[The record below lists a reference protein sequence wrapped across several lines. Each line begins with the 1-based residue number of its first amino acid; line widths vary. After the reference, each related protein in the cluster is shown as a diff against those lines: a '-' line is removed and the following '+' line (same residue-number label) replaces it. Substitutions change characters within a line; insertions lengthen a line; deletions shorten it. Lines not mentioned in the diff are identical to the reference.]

1 MWSFWYL
8 SKLLNL
14 QFCIDCFI
22 IITNFCTYF
31 LYFQFWTFFLKEG
44 TSTLYNVPTPETQT
58 CFSKFHCPYFVTSKS
73 SFFIYCSFSDC
84 VYIYNQAD
92 HIYWTKGWLTSYYRQ
107 MTGEWGKM
115 MKTNFKLSV
124 FIKGV
129 LIHMLGSAW
138 PSWSVRQL
146 DLHSAAKLPFLSLPL
161 IGEHFRALQSNPWSQ
176 SSSIITSCTVD
187 SMGNSP
193 SLSFLMYKEEWQW
206 NY

>member
-1 MWSFWYL
+1 MWSCWYL
-8 SKLLNL
+8 CKLSNL

-31 LYFQFWTFFLKEG
+31 LYFQLWTFFLKEG
-44 TSTLYNVPTPETQT
+44 TPTLYNIPTPE
-58 CFSKFHCPYFVTSKS
+58 SKPALVSFTALTLSHQNLL
-73 SFFIYCSFSDC
+73 FFIYCSFSDS
-84 VYIYNQAD
+84 VYVYNQAD
-92 HIYWTKGWLTSYYRQ
+92 HIYWTKSWLTSYYRQ
-107 MTGEWGKM
+107 MTGERGEM
-115 MKTNFKLSV
+115 MTTNFKLSV

-146 DLHSAAKLPFLSLPL
+146 ELHSAAKLPFLSLPL
-161 IGEHFRALQSNPWSQ
+161 IREHFRALQSNPWSK

-193 SLSFLMYKEEWQW
+193 SLSFLMCKEERQW